1 MIRHCKSPS
10 VSFPEFVSF
19 QAPKSS
25 DGYCT
30 KGHLNPDL
38 LLTLNAGSSMVKIG
52 LVESSATAPSP
63 SGVRASRQAAFTTTP
78 IRENPK

>member
-1 MIRHCKSPS
+1 
-10 VSFPEFVSF
+10 VSFPEFASF
-19 QAPKSS
+19 QAPKLS

-38 LLTLNAGSSMVKIG
+38 LLTLNAGSSTVKIG

-63 SGVRASRQAAFTTTP
+63 CGVRASRQAAFTTTP
-78 IRENPK
+78 IRGNPK